1 MEFNPYAIQ
10 TDRSVRFGIRDY
22 ENFDSYVNTL
32 MMNISKEFKEAGYK
46 MPRLIFWNVNSRTG
60 AVPMQENE
68 NGIILI
74 SGFSKNLFEMVASG
88 DIDPWKALKRTLDS
102 ERYDVVRQVFAE

>member
-1 MEFNPYAIQ
+1 
-10 TDRSVRFGIRDY
+10 
-22 ENFDSYVNTL
+22 
-32 MMNISKEFKEAGYK
+32 

-102 ERYDVVRQVFAE
+102 ERYDVVRHVFAE